1 MASLMVTKGRV
12 MSNRDHTRPSCA
24 RSVCISA
31 VEFWW
36 WSRSQEEIRVVIGR
50 RVGGVRGEEDGG
62 GIKSFWEKVS
72 SLSSSSVLRVFGVC
86 GVVGV
91 GGRSWG

>member
-1 MASLMVTKGRV
+1 MVRLMATKGRV
-12 MSNRDHTRPSCA
+12 MSDRDHTRPSCA
-24 RSVCISA
+24 CSVSISA

-36 WSRSQEEIRVVIGR
+36 WSTSQEEVRIGR

-72 SLSSSSVLRVFGVC
+72 SLSSSSVLRLFGVC

-91 GGRSWG
+91 VGRSWG

>member
-1 MASLMVTKGRV
+1 MASSMATKGHV
-12 MSNRDHTRPSCA
+12 MSDRDHTRPSCA

-36 WSRSQEEIRVVIGR
+36 WSRSQEEVRIGQS
-50 RVGGVRGEEDGG
+50 VGGDRGEEDGG

-72 SLSSSSVLRVFGVC
+72 SLSSSSVLRLFGVC

>member
-1 MASLMVTKGRV
+1 MASLMATTRRV
-12 MSNRDHTRPSCA
+12 MSDRDHTRPSCA

-36 WSRSQEEIRVVIGR
+36 WSRTQKEVRIGR

-72 SLSSSSVLRVFGVC
+72 SLSSLSVLRLFGVC
-86 GVVGV
+86 GVVGM